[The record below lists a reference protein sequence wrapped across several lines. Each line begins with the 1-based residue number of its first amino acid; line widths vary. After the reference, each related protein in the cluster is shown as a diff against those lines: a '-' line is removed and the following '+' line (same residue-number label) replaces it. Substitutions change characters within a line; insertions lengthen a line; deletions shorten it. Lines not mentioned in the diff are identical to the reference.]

1 MIKEYLLTSLILLGL
16 DFIYL
21 SLTKKYFNDQVKL
34 VQDTGIKLNIIAT
47 IACYS
52 LLSMGIFYFIITKN
66 FSYFESFYLGIFV
79 YGVYDLTTM
88 AILKNWK
95 WNTVVMDT
103 LWGGTLFVLVKFL
116 FQKTQIYIV

>member
-21 SLTKKYFNDQVKL
+21 SLTKKYFNDQVQL
-34 VQDTGIKLNIIAT
+34 VQGTPIKLNIIAT

-95 WNTVVMDT
+95 WNTVIMDT

-116 FQKTQIYIV
+116 FQKTQFYIV

>member
-1 MIKEYLLTSLILLGL
+1 MIKEYLLTSLILLVL

-21 SLTKKYFNDQVKL
+21 SLTKKYFNDQVQL
-34 VQDTGIKLNIIAT
+34 VQGTPIKLNIIAT

-52 LLSMGIFYFIITKN
+52 LLSMGIFYFIIKKN

-116 FQKTQIYIV
+116 FQKTQFYIV

>member
-21 SLTKKYFNDQVKL
+21 SLTKKYFNDQVQL
-34 VQDTGIKLNIIAT
+34 VQGTPIKLNIIAT

-52 LLSMGIFYFIITKN
+52 LLSMGIFYFIIKKN

-116 FQKTQIYIV
+116 FQKTQFYIV

>member
-21 SLTKKYFNDQVKL
+21 SLTKKYFNSQVQL
-34 VQDTGIKLNIIAT
+34 VQGTSIKLNIIAT
-47 IACYS
+47 IACYI
-52 LLSMGIFYFIITKN
+52 LLSMGIFYFIIKKK

-116 FQKTQIYIV
+116 FQKTQFYIV

>member
-21 SLTKKYFNDQVKL
+21 SLTKKYFNDQVQL
-34 VQDTGIKLNIIAT
+34 VQGTPIKLNIIAT
-47 IACYS
+47 IACYI
-52 LLSMGIFYFIITKN
+52 LLSMGIFYFIIKKN
-66 FSYFESFYLGIFV
+66 FSYLESFYLGIFV

-116 FQKTQIYIV
+116 FQKTQFYIV